1 MGTVNKK
8 IADDI
13 IAGKY
18 ADDNATRIV
27 KYTNA
32 WGGESYGVTF
42 GRENKGKY
50 LTETDYIR
58 DPKIYWEKGEPH
70 ARF

>member
-1 MGTVNKK
+1 MSTVDKK

-18 ADDNATRIV
+18 EEDHAVKIV

-32 WGGESYGVTF
+32 WGNPAYGVIF
-42 GRENKGKY
+42 KGMSLDHY
-50 LTETDYIR
+50 AASPYIR
-58 DPKIYWEKGEPH
+58 DPVTYWERPKK
-70 ARF
+70 

>member
-1 MGTVNKK
+1 MATVEKK

-18 ADDNATRIV
+18 EEDQAVKIV

-32 WGGESYGVTF
+32 WGGEGYGVIF
-42 GRENKGKY
+42 KGMPLDTY
-50 LTETDYIR
+50 RATPWVI
-58 DPKIYWEKGEPH
+58 DPVTYWERKEVTK
-70 ARF
+70 

>member
-1 MGTVNKK
+1 MSTVSKT

-18 ADDNATRIV
+18 PEDQAVKIV

-32 WGGESYGVTF
+32 WGGEAYGVVSA
-42 GRENKGKY
+42 GGNLDNYRASN
-50 LTETDYIR
+50 LVQNLSV
-58 DPKIYWEKGEPH
+58 YWEAP
-70 ARF
+70 R

>member
-1 MGTVNKK
+1 MGTVNKD

-18 ADDNATRIV
+18 EEDKAVKIV

-32 WGGESYGVTF
+32 WGGASYGVIF
-42 GRENKGKY
+42 EGSPLDIYEASPWV
-50 LTETDYIR
+50 I
-58 DPKIYWEKGEPH
+58 DPVIYWERKEV
-70 ARF
+70 AK